1 MEFHAVQYWQR
12 NTHTVF
18 GVLKFNFNTDMKN
31 RLAVLC
37 VCVCVCVISCWILID
52 YFETPWIVAHQ
63 APLSTEFSRQ
73 EYYSGLTFLLQGIF
87 PIQGLNPH
95 CISCIDKWI
104 LCHWATWEAQ
114 AVLKYSLLF
123 CHFGRGLST
132 SVTCII
138 VLTSLY
144 L

>member
-1 MEFHAVQYWQR
+1 MLYNIDRGILILYLEFWSLILIQIWKIGWQC
-12 NTHTVF
+12 
-18 GVLKFNFNTDMKN
+18 
-31 RLAVLC
+31 C